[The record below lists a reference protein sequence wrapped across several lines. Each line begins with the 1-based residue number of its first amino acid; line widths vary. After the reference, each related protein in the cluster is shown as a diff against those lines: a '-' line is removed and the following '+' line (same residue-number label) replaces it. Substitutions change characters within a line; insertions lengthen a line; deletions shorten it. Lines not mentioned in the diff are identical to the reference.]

1 MQDVLLY
8 GHTGHTLLTADANPE
23 NQEVPLR
30 LSRRGEAFVE
40 NLWNG
45 MQTTSQEGSYFIAAT
60 ATPGT
65 GLTASPATG
74 TTFVDTQAIL
84 AIDNLDIPPYL
95 GGQAK
100 RVILDFIAILITA
113 AGTATTSVHVAHRID
128 GQNRGSAGTQL
139 GATGVNPRA
148 SNSDVGSSSIARV
161 LFGNPTVVAASPNVR
176 NMGRNVLRG
185 QIPVV
190 NDLYVIKFGS
200 AEMAAGGVS
209 IGAATASA
217 ITVFAAPIIIGPGHS
232 YVLNE
237 WAPARTAA
245 YSAECVVG
253 YVER

>member
-176 NMGRNVLRG
+176 NMGPQR
-185 QIPVV
+185 I
-190 NDLYVIKFGS
+190 
-200 AEMAAGGVS
+200 AGPNTG
-209 IGAATASA
+209 G
-217 ITVFAAPIIIGPGHS
+217 
-232 YVLNE
+232 
-237 WAPARTAA
+237 
-245 YSAECVVG
+245 
-253 YVER
+253 